1 MSCPRPAPVQVQVQ
15 VIVPMLW
22 ALLCPLL
29 GLAGGCGSSAPPVSP
44 FGASNLALSFDGI
57 GEYATAGNGGF
68 PPASAAQT
76 VEMWVNF
83 PAPTAT
89 TTADFLVMRQDL
101 SNGVQIGIHDGAL
114 AVWRTYVDRVLA
126 QAPTLPSANV
136 WHHVA
141 YTFDLKVNT
150 LYVDGVVA
158 DAEMTATDERTPTT
172 VWLGTFDG
180 TSQLF
185 AGQLDEIRVW
195 TVARSA
201 AQIQADLPH
210 SPPGPVPGLVAYWT
224 FDDAGSVGRA
234 LDASSAGN
242 DVTLGDG
249 ITAHMPTRVAASEP
263 DGQ

>member
-1 MSCPRPAPVQVQVQ
+1 MSRLRPVPVP
-15 VIVPMLW
+15 VIVPLLW
-22 ALLCPLL
+22 PLLCPLL
-29 GLAGGCGSSAPPVSP
+29 GLASGCGSAAPPVSP
-44 FGASNLALSFDGI
+44 FGGSNLALGFDGVAA
-57 GEYATAGNGGF
+57 YATAGNGGF
-68 PPASAAQT
+68 PSASATQT
-76 VEMWVNF
+76 VEIWVNF

-126 QAPTLPSANV
+126 QAPTLPSANA

-141 YTFDLKVNT
+141 YSYDLKVNT
-150 LYVDGVVA
+150 LYVDGAVV

-185 AGQLDEIRVW
+185 AGELDEIRVW
-195 TVARSA
+195 TVVRSA
-201 AQIQADLPH
+201 AQIQADLQH
-210 SPPGPVPGLVAYWT
+210 SAPGPVAGLVAYWT
-224 FDDAGSVGRA
+224 FDDGGSVGRA
-234 LDASSAGN
+234 LDASGSGN

-249 ITAHMPTRVAASEP
+249 IAAHMPTRVPANEP